1 MWYSNPQD
9 ADEDPVALPSDIENL
24 KSTLLLTYSTINGVD
39 TLYNNYKY
47 SIAAKNYE
55 IEQGTDFIKVHY
67 SVGEMEKEFM
77 IPKVITE
84 ERMLSLWSR

>member
-55 IEQGTDFIKVHY
+55 IEPVSYTHLHWNHLFRQSMTMSIW
-67 SVGEMEKEFM
+67 
-77 IPKVITE
+77 IPKDLFLHALQ
-84 ERMLSLWSR
+84 M